1 VNYFDFF
8 SLPHQLNVDLQDL
21 ERRFHAL
28 SRQHHPDRYT
38 LRSREEQ
45 QQALDATALL
55 NDAYRTLRDPI
66 KRAEYLLKEHGFDIG
81 EQKSNNVPPEL
92 LEEVFALNMAIEE
105 MDRPELERARQRFG
119 GMQEELDREL
129 AAKFTAY
136 DAGGDRSELSEI
148 RGLLNRR
155 KYIHN
160 LIATTTLP

>member
-1 VNYFDFF
+1 MNYYDFF
-8 SLPHQLNVDLQDL
+8 ELPHKLNVDLQDL

-38 LRSREEQ
+38 LKSREEQ

-55 NDAYRTLRDPI
+55 NDAYRTLRDPV

-92 LEEVFALNMAIEE
+92 LEEVFALNMAMEE
-105 MDRPELERARQRFG
+105 MDRPELEKSRQRFV

-129 AAKFTAY
+129 AAKFSAY
-136 DAGGDRSELSEI
+136 DRAEDRDVLA
-148 RGLLNRR
+148 
-155 KYIHN
+155 KF
-160 LIATTTLP
+160 AAC